1 MPHYAD
7 YFKMSQ
13 SVLEATWLSYDL
25 LDTDT
30 EFVKQNSHSV
40 LCRQIPK
47 NRLSS
52 SQMFSRRGESPHVLA
67 AFPRGP
73 ICLRLWSRSVTIL
86 PWAREPSSP
95 LTQPP
100 APDQSLEPGAI
111 SSI

>member
-1 MPHYAD
+1 MPHYMD

-13 SVLEATWLSYDL
+13 NILEATWLSYDL

-30 EFVKQNSHSV
+30 EFVKENSSSV

-52 SQMFSRRGESPHVLA
+52 SQMFSKRGESPHVLA

-73 ICLRLWSRSVTIL
+73 IYLLSWSRSVTIL
-86 PWAREPSSP
+86 PRACEPSSP

-100 APDQSLEPGAI
+100 APDQSLEPGVI